1 MPHFLL
7 VCGDSTRPVGIAIME
22 APSMLQAH
30 ANGVAQGLAGPEPFG
45 EVHELSAKMIKSVL
59 PAQIGRTFSG
69 AEATRVIARLVEV
82 RGKPEEM
89 TGRFPRPWRVAEHA
103 ATFTVQDAR
112 GQNVAW
118 FHFRNDTE
126 IAQAI
131 AMRFKEDARR
141 RAMNFVGIPGAQR
154 GADNVPAAADHSPA
168 PRRPDE
174 VLTPGT

>member
-7 VCGDSTRPVGIAIME
+7 VCGDSARPVGIAIME

-30 ANGVAQGLAGPEPFG
+30 TTGVAQGLAGPDPFG
-45 EVHELSAKMIKSVL
+45 EVHELSAKMMKSVL
-59 PAQIGRTFSG
+59 PAQIGRIISG
-69 AEATRVIARLVEV
+69 AEAARVIARLIEG

-118 FHFRNDTE
+118 FHFRNDPE
-126 IAQAI
+126 IAQAM
-131 AMRFKEDARR
+131 AVRFKEDARR
-141 RAMNFVGIPGAQR
+141 RAMNFVGIPEAQC
-154 GADNVPAAADHSPA
+154 GDENVPAAVDHSPA
-168 PRRPDE
+168 AETTRQS
-174 VLTPGT
+174 